1 MRELVFARFRGSV
14 ACLWCGIPP
23 RRACSACR
31 ARSLP
36 ASTAALAVTALFTS
50 VVAGAA
56 LPDSAVLLAAAKSA
70 NHAAAL
76 HALEQKTDPN
86 VADVDGSTA
95 LLWAVHHDDVELVKR
110 LIAAGADVKVQNA
123 YGATPMSE
131 AAILADVAVL
141 DALLRAGADVDSP
154 NADGQTALMVVA
166 RTNSV
171 AAADLLI
178 EHGADVNA
186 REQRKGQTALMWAT
200 AESQPAMVKTL
211 LAHGA
216 DANARSTVYD
226 WERRVTAEPRMK
238 SMPSG
243 GFTPL
248 LYAAR
253 EGCLGC
259 ARELVAAGAQV
270 NMTDPD
276 GITPLLSALLNAHF
290 DTAKYLLGA
299 GANPHKW
306 DWWGRTPLYAAVD
319 YNTVPHGGRP
329 DRPSLDETTSLQ
341 MIEMLLDAGVNVNAQ
356 LKLFPPYRSLR
367 MDRGA
372 DAIIDIGTTP
382 LLRAARAGDVAA
394 IKLLLKHGALVDLP
408 QVSGATPL
416 MVAVGLG
423 ANPID
428 TRGKFRS
435 QLDALGSAEVL
446 LAAGADVNARDA
458 RGRTALH
465 AAAAQGYTDV
475 AKFLVEHGADLKA
488 ADNDGVLPVDA
499 ALGKLRGGRGPG
511 AVHSDTAKAL
521 AEFAAAR

>member
-1 MRELVFARFRGSV
+1 MRAADAARR
-14 ACLWCGIPP
+14 L
-23 RRACSACR
+23 
-31 ARSLP
+31 
-36 ASTAALAVTALFTS
+36 TALAAACVAATLSAGVAL
-50 VVAGAA
+50 AEGGA
-56 LPDSAVLLAAAKSA
+56 LVAAAKSA
-70 NHAAAL
+70 DHAAAL
-76 HALEQKTDPN
+76 RALEQKADPN
-86 VADVDGSTA
+86 LADSDGSTA
-95 LLWAVHHDDVELVKR
+95 LLWAVHHDDVELVKK
-110 LIAAGADVKVQNA
+110 LIAAGADVKIANV

-131 AAILADVAVL
+131 AAIVADAAVL

-154 NADGQTALMVVA
+154 NADGQTTLMVVA
-166 RTNSV
+166 RTSNV

-178 EHGADVNA
+178 KHGANVNA
-186 REQRKGQTALMWAT
+186 REARKGQTALMWAT
-200 AESQPAMVKTL
+200 AESQPAIVKVL

-238 SMPSG
+238 NMPSG

-253 EGCLGC
+253 EGCLEC
-259 ARELVAAGAQV
+259 AQELVQAGAKV
-270 NMTDPD
+270 DMTDPD
-276 GITPLLSALLNAHF
+276 GITPILSALLNAHF
-290 DTAKYLLGA
+290 DTAKYLLSTKT
-299 GANPHKW
+299 NPHKW

-341 MIEMLLDAGVNVNAQ
+341 MIEILLDAGVNPNAQ

-372 DAIIDIGTTP
+372 DAVIDIGTTP
-382 LLRAARAGDVAA
+382 LLRAARSGDVEA
-394 IKLLLKHGALVDLP
+394 IKLLLEHGALVDLP

-435 QLDALGSAEVL
+435 EVDALATAQVL
-446 LAAGADVNARDA
+446 LDAGADVNARDA

-488 ADNDGVLPVDA
+488 ADADGVLPVDA

-511 AVHSDTAKAL
+511 AVHADTAQVL
-521 AEFAAAR
+521 TELAAAR

>member
-1 MRELVFARFRGSV
+1 MRALAARALGSLALAA
-14 ACLWCGIPP
+14 ACWAPTVP
-23 RRACSACR
+23 VR
-31 ARSLP
+31 
-36 ASTAALAVTALFTS
+36 AALA
-50 VVAGAA
+50 
-56 LPDSAVLLAAAKSA
+56 DSAVLLAAAKSA

-76 HALEQKTDPN
+76 AALDKKPDPN
-86 VADVDGSTA
+86 LADSDGSTA
-95 LLWAVHHDDVELVKR
+95 LLWAVHHDDVDLVKR
-110 LIAAGADVKVQNA
+110 LLAARADVKAANA

-131 AAILADVAVL
+131 AAIVADAAVL
-141 DALLRAGADVDSP
+141 EQLLRAGADVDSP

-166 RTNSV
+166 RSGNV
-171 AAADLLI
+171 AAAELLI
-178 EHGADVNA
+178 KHGADVNA

-200 AESQPAMVKTL
+200 AESQPAMVKAL

-238 SMPSG
+238 TMPSG

-253 EGCLGC
+253 EGCLEC
-259 ARELVAAGAQV
+259 ARDLVAAGAQV

-276 GITPLLSALLNAHF
+276 GITPLLSALLSAHF
-290 DTAKYLLGA
+290 DTSKYLLGA

-319 YNTVPHGGRP
+319 YDTVPHGGRP
-329 DRPSLDETTSLQ
+329 DRPSLDETTSLK
-341 MIEMLLDAGVNVNAQ
+341 MIEILLDAGVNPNAQ

-372 DAIIDIGTTP
+372 DSIIDIGTTP

-394 IKLLLKHGALVDLP
+394 IKLLLAHGALVDLP

-423 ANPID
+423 ANAID
-428 TRGKFRS
+428 TRGKFRTE
-435 QLDALGSAEVL
+435 LEALATAQVL
-446 LAAGADVNARDA
+446 IDAGADVNARDA
-458 RGRTALH
+458 RGRTPLH
-465 AAAAQGYTDV
+465 AAASQGYSDV
-475 AKFLVEHGADLKA
+475 AKLLVERGADLNA
-488 ADNDGVLPVDA
+488 ADADGVLPADA

-511 AVHSDTAKAL
+511 AVHSDTAKVLNELAAKSA
-521 AEFAAAR
+521 AEFR

>member
-1 MRELVFARFRGSV
+1 MRVLKRAGSTGARRFATRRDRG
-14 ACLWCGIPP
+14 AAE
-23 RRACSACR
+23 RRK
-31 ARSLP
+31 ARKLALIAAAIAAAAAGS
-36 ASTAALAVTALFTS
+36 ALAEGTT
-50 VVAGAA
+50 VV
-56 LPDSAVLLAAAKSA
+56 AAAKSGDR
-70 NHAAAL
+70 AAAL
-76 HALEQKTDPN
+76 RALEQKADPN
-86 VADVDGSTA
+86 LADVDGSTA

-110 LIAAGADVKVQNA
+110 LLAAGADVKTQNA

-131 AAILADVAVL
+131 AAVVADVAVL

-166 RTNSV
+166 RSGNV
-171 AAADLLI
+171 AAAELLI
-178 EHGADVNA
+178 KRGANVNA
-186 REQRKGQTALMWAT
+186 REERKGQTVLMWAT
-200 AESQPAMVKTL
+200 AQSQSAMVKTL

-238 SMPSG
+238 TMPSG

-253 EGCLGC
+253 EGCLEC
-259 ARELVAAGAQV
+259 ARALVGAGAQV
-270 NMTDPD
+270 NATDPD
-276 GITPLLSALLNAHF
+276 GITPLLSALLSAHF
-290 DTAKYLLGA
+290 DTAEYLLEA

-319 YNTVPHGGRP
+319 YDTVPHGGRP
-329 DRPSLDETTSLQ
+329 DRPSLDDTTSFE
-341 MIEMLLDAGVNVNAQ
+341 MIEMLLDAGVNPNAQ
-356 LKLFPPYRSLR
+356 LKLFPPYRSLKQ
-367 MDRGA
+367 DRGA

-382 LLRAARAGDVAA
+382 LLRAARAGDVLAV
-394 IKLLLKHGALVDLP
+394 KLLLKHGALVDLP
-408 QVSGATPL
+408 QAAGATPL

-435 QLDALGSAEVL
+435 QIDALATAEVL
-446 LAAGADVNARDA
+446 LEAGADVNARDS

-488 ADNDGVLPVDA
+488 ADADGVLPADA

-511 AVHSDTAKAL
+511 AVHSDTAQAL
-521 AEFAAAR
+521 AELAAPH